1 MRKAIAVSGAESLS
15 DEVRRDLVESV
26 FADTQSMVLGAFMT
40 IVNGLV
46 IAAVA
51 HSWPAVGASAMI
63 ALVVVARIRLKWIYQ
78 SRTRGN
84 AFTDVR
90 WLERHYVV
98 GMIAYLLSV
107 GLLAVAAFTASDD
120 AFVLT
125 LAVSC
130 AMTHALGIAVRNF
143 AIRTGVGLQLSA
155 VVIPLTVAFIS
166 EGGMFPLLVP
176 LLLVPLCFFIYG
188 SASRLRNILLSQI
201 AFRTESE
208 RIANQFDFAI
218 NNMSHGMCMVSAEKR
233 LLVSNAKFSEFLS
246 LKRERPITNIRLE
259 AVTRLAKQRGA
270 VPQES
275 LDGLLKAFDA
285 ATAAGCSQLLEFETA
300 NQSFYEA
307 TITPNSRGGW
317 VVVVQD
323 ITAKRNAD
331 RAIDRMAHFDSVT
344 NLRNRRSFE
353 LALAEVLASTR
364 SGGAGIDVMF
374 LDLDDF
380 KQVNDSLG
388 HRTGDKLLVEIA
400 SRLGAL
406 IGPRDLVARW
416 GGDEFVI
423 LHHHDPGQLE
433 THDLAKRIIDEINR
447 AVIIDGS
454 EVIVGASIGSASA
467 PDDGLSPDA
476 LLSKADIALYA
487 AKADGRRSWRAF
499 EQEMDAK
506 IQIRRLIE
514 LELRAAVATDQI
526 EVYFQPIVSVATR
539 QIVGFEALARWRS
552 TLLGPVSPAE
562 FIPIVEEIG
571 LMEEMGEAM
580 LRRACKACAG
590 WPDDVCVSV
599 NLSSTQFRSGN
610 LESTILSALADAQL
624 APERLDLEIT
634 ESTLLEDR
642 GDTRR
647 TLQSLRAQGMRV
659 SLDDFGTG
667 YSSLSYLLSFPLDR
681 IKIDRSFTMGLG
693 LQERASVL
701 VEGVSSMSR
710 KLGMSVLIEGVETAK
725 QLRMIEALGT
735 ISEAQGYLFSRPVAE
750 KDVAGLL
757 RRDFHVEA
765 A

>member
-270 VPQES
+270 VPQEA

-364 SGGAGIDVMF
+364 SGGAGIDGW
-374 LDLDDF
+374 
-380 KQVNDSLG
+380 N
-388 HRTGDKLLVEIA
+388 
-400 SRLGAL
+400 
-406 IGPRDLVARW
+406 
-416 GGDEFVI
+416 
-423 LHHHDPGQLE
+423 
-433 THDLAKRIIDEINR
+433 
-447 AVIIDGS
+447 
-454 EVIVGASIGSASA
+454 SAS
-467 PDDGLSPDA
+467 DMS
-476 LLSKADIALYA
+476 SDI
-487 AKADGRRSWRAF
+487 
-499 EQEMDAK
+499 
-506 IQIRRLIE
+506 
-514 LELRAAVATDQI
+514 VP
-526 EVYFQPIVSVATR
+526 FQP
-539 QIVGFEALARWRS
+539 
-552 TLLGPVSPAE
+552 SPA
-562 FIPIVEEIG
+562 G
-571 LMEEMGEAM
+571 GGGGYCTLMM
-580 LRRACKACAG
+580 
-590 WPDDVCVSV
+590 
-599 NLSSTQFRSGN
+599 
-610 LESTILSALADAQL
+610 
-624 APERLDLEIT
+624 
-634 ESTLLEDR
+634 TLP
-642 GDTRR
+642 
-647 TLQSLRAQGMRV
+647 S
-659 SLDDFGTG
+659 
-667 YSSLSYLLSFPLDR
+667 
-681 IKIDRSFTMGLG
+681 
-693 LQERASVL
+693 
-701 VEGVSSMSR
+701 
-710 KLGMSVLIEGVETAK
+710 
-725 QLRMIEALGT
+725 
-735 ISEAQGYLFSRPVAE
+735 
-750 KDVAGLL
+750 
-757 RRDFHVEA
+757 
-765 A
+765 

>member
-15 DEVRRDLVESV
+15 DEVRRDLIESV

-63 ALVVVARIRLKWIYQ
+63 ALVVVARVRLKWIYQ

-166 EGGMFPLLVP
+166 EGGMFPLLIP
-176 LLLVPLCFFIYG
+176 LLLAPLCFFIYG

-270 VPQES
+270 VPQEA

-285 ATAAGCSQLLEFETA
+285 ATAAGCSQSLEFETA

-323 ITAKRNAD
+323 VTAKRNAD

-353 LALAEVLASTR
+353 LALAEALASTQ
-364 SGGAGIDVMF
+364 SGGAGVDVMF

-400 SRLGAL
+400 NRLRAI

-467 PDDGLSPDA
+467 PSDGLSPDA

-552 TLLGPVSPAE
+552 ALLGPVSPAE

-571 LMEEMGEAM
+571 LMEEMGAAM

-590 WPDDVCVSV
+590 WPDEVSVSV

-610 LESTILSALADAQL
+610 LENTILGALAEAQL

-693 LQERASVL
+693 IQERASVL

-735 ISEAQGYLFSRPVAE
+735 ISEAQGYLFSRPVPE
-750 KDVAGLL
+750 KDVVGLL
-757 RRDFHVEA
+757 RRDFRVQA